1 MTRRQMASSTPP
13 STSASVN
20 AMVINVAMFG
30 SIIPT
35 PLATPTT
42 RAGPEPIVA
51 SAILCTVSVVMMPRA
66 TETASLLG
74 NGNGNDTNPVRTF
87 SMGYWRPMT
96 PVDAINTSCGSQPSF
111 LATPC
116 TTSRALARP
125 CSPVAT
131 LAFFEMT
138 TTARAE
144 WLAMCLRETT
154 TLGPANRLCVKT
166 PAAATTV
173 SAATTVKS
181 SLVSLIPMLVTKLVN
196 PWGSAVML
204 TPSFCGERR

>member
-1 MTRRQMASSTPP
+1 MTCSRAASRSARLTAPAAPLANTIAVSDVDVSVSIDTQLKVRSITRRQIASSASP

-20 AMVINVAMFG
+20 AMVMRVAMLG
-30 SIIPT
+30 SIMPT

-66 TETASLLG
+66 TESASLLG
-74 NGNGNDTNPVRTF
+74 SGNGKASKPARTF

-96 PVDAINTSCGSQPSF
+96 PVEAMSTSCGSQPIF

-116 TTSRALARP
+116 TTSRALASP

-144 WLAMCLRETT
+144 
-154 TLGPANRLCVKT
+154 
-166 PAAATTV
+166 
-173 SAATTVKS
+173 
-181 SLVSLIPMLVTKLVN
+181 
-196 PWGSAVML
+196 
-204 TPSFCGERR
+204 